1 MSAVD
6 SRALASRRT
15 AYAVVAAAA
24 ILPRLAVL
32 LYERGTITAANVD
45 KGDDLARTFLATGTY
60 GFIPGHPSAYTQ
72 PLYGFFLVPLYWIF
86 DRSWL
91 TVGVAQIVVATAT
104 ALLVYELGRRVMSA
118 RVGLLAALVVT
129 LEPYVVWHD
138 VHMNREILDE
148 LLAVAVVLLTL
159 VLADRPTP
167 VVGAA
172 VGAVAGL
179 AILGNVRL
187 LALPVVLA
195 AFAVGCAGRAAVVPS
210 LAVLLAALV
219 VLLPWTIRNRAS
231 VGCFTITTDARALWK
246 ANNPATLRTLENGGW
261 IDDVPG
267 ISGAPPT
274 PQDAGAIY
282 ERTGRVVATNECA
295 QMRFYR
301 HRALSFM
308 VDHPGE
314 KARLALVAA
323 RMLWQPSVTR
333 TEGRRGRGTLLDTG
347 RTWLEG
353 AYAIALYAL
362 AIAGAFLLPR
372 RLVVLAA
379 LLLAYTTL
387 TAMVFAGET
396 RYRVPWDFLLAIS
409 ASAAVVELTTRLE
422 SARRGPAL
430 ARK

>member
-1 MSAVD
+1 M
-6 SRALASRRT
+6 
-15 AYAVVAAAA
+15 
-24 ILPRLAVL
+24 
-32 LYERGTITAANVD
+32 
-45 KGDDLARTFLATGTY
+45 
-60 GFIPGHPSAYTQ
+60 
-72 PLYGFFLVPLYWIF
+72 
-86 DRSWL
+86 
-91 TVGVAQIVVATAT
+91 
-104 ALLVYELGRRVMSA
+104 YELGRRELSA
-118 RVGLLAALVVT
+118 VVGLVAALVVT
-129 LEPYVVWHD
+129 LEPYLVWHD

-159 VLADRPTP
+159 VLVERPSP

-187 LALPVVLA
+187 LALPLVLA
-195 AFAVGCAGRAAVVPS
+195 AFAIGCAGRAAIVPAV
-210 LAVLLAALV
+210 AVLLATLV
-219 VLLPWTIRNRAS
+219 VLLPWTARNRVS
-231 VGCFTITTDARALWK
+231 VGCFALTTDSRALWK

-267 ISGAPPT
+267 IPGAPPT
-274 PQDAGAIY
+274 PQDAGETY
-282 ERTGRVVATNECA
+282 ERTGRIVDTDECA

-301 HRALSFM
+301 RRALTF
-308 VDHPGE
+308 VRDHPGE
-314 KARLALVAA
+314 KAKLAAVAA
-323 RMLWQPSVTR
+323 RMLWQPTVTR
-333 TEGRRGRGTLLDTG
+333 TEGRRGRGTFLDTG

-353 AYAIALYAL
+353 AYAVALFAF

-396 RYRVPWDFLLAIS
+396 RYRVPWDFLLAVS
-409 ASAAVVELTTRLE
+409 ASAAIVELASRLE

-430 ARK
+430 ARE